1 MAGFVKIDRRF
12 NEWEWAS
19 SPNMVS
25 VFIHCLIEA
34 NYKDKRFQGIEVPRG
49 SFVMSLDN
57 FAKRCGITVQQLRT
71 CLKKL
76 EETGEI
82 IKKSTNKFTVISVC
96 NYCKYQD
103 EQQTDNKQITNEQQT
118 DNKQITTRERK
129 EEGKNILLLPPI
141 TRARESEKIEEK
153 TNEKEID
160 EKFEE
165 FWGHYTPIKCEGR
178 FVAKGSKAE
187 ARKKFGY
194 LLKSGVRFAEI
205 MEGLRAYLAY
215 CRDNNALSCGATVF
229 LNQRRWE
236 DDYTGAVSARGSPN
250 ITPKGSVYEQ
260 NLRAMEGW

>member
-49 SFVMSLDN
+49 SFVMSLEG
-57 FAKRCGITVQQLRT
+57 FSKKCGVTIKQLRT
-71 CLKKL
+71 CLEKL
-76 EETGEI
+76 EKTGEI
-82 IKKSTNKFTVISVC
+82 TKKSTNRFTVISVC

-103 EQQTDNKQITNEQQT
+103 EGQTDDKQRANEGQT
-118 DNKQITTRERK
+118 DDKQRATRERK

-165 FWGHYTPIKCEGR
+165 FWGYYTPIKCEGR

-187 ARKKFGY
+187 ARKKFGS
-194 LLKSGVRFAEI
+194 LLKSGVRFVDI
-205 MEGLRAYLAY
+205 MGGLRAYLAY

>member
-49 SFVMSLDN
+49 SFVMCQER
-57 FAKRCGITVQQLRT
+57 FASECGLSRQQLRT

-82 IKKSTNKFTVISVC
+82 TQKSTNRFTVVSVC

-103 EQQTDNKQITNEQQT
+103 YQPTDNQQITNEQPT
-118 DNKQITTRERK
+118 DNQQITTRERK

-187 ARKKFGY
+187 ARKKFGS
-194 LLKSGVRFAEI
+194 LLKSGVRFVEI

-260 NLRAMEGW
+260 NLMAMEGW